1 MRLPADSTLRMA
13 QAAMRGARPFVVL
26 LVALKG
32 LLVATTFLP
41 PAIVGVFVDEVIV
54 AGSGERLYLLLGAL
68 VAVYVVETLLKV
80 IEIWAANRAVHRTV
94 FRQRMRV
101 FRSVQ
106 RLAWT
111 ELMRRA
117 PGELLKRVEEDTEEI
132 GAYLLQRIERIFNWC
147 LVAVGAV
154 VCVTVSWRLSVAGAV
169 LTVTVWMVGRWFK
182 RKATVRGEALRVAVG
197 KWSAWLHESLL
208 GWREVR
214 LLAGEDA
221 QNAKMAAWLRRVD
234 RLRGAQFTFKFM
246 QMTMGRIQ
254 ENYVSQAALYLLG
267 GILIFLGTMTLGGL
281 IAFIRYFAHVLRAI
295 DKINSLN
302 VLLGGMLAPLQ
313 RSFEVSGWKR
323 IPPPRARLD
332 QREPADLDLRE
343 VSLSYEGGDPVLR
356 GITCAILGGSR
367 IAIVGSSGCGKS
379 TLARIVAGQ
388 LAPTSGDLRIGGRLL
403 TDTGGPTALG
413 TALLVGQDS
422 IIYNMTIRDN
432 LKMVRPG
439 STDSELRRVCADAR
453 ILSLVE
459 ELPAGLDT
467 VIGERGRQLSSGQR
481 QRLILARSMLV
492 DRAILILD
500 EATSQLDDPTARL
513 INQKL
518 LDPSFKGTVIVIA
531 HRVSTIMDMPRIV
544 VLDDGRI
551 SAEGTHQTLMR
562 SSERYRHLFAPDE

>member
-1 MRLPADSTLRMA
+1 
-13 QAAMRGARPFVVL
+13 MRGARPFVVL

-80 IEIWAANRAVHRTV
+80 IEVWAANRAVHRTV

-117 PGELLKRVEEDTEEI
+117 PGELLKRVEEDTEEL

-154 VCVTVSWRLSVAGAV
+154 VCVSVSWRLSVAGTV
-169 LTVTVWMVGRWFK
+169 LTVTVWMLGRWFK
-182 RKATVRGEALRVAVG
+182 RKATVRGEAFRVALG

-214 LLAGEDA
+214 LLAVEDA
-221 QNAKMAAWLRRVD
+221 QNARMAAWLRRVD
-234 RLRGAQFTFKFM
+234 RLRGAQFTFKFL

-254 ENYVSQAALYLLG
+254 EHYVSQAALYLLG
-267 GILIFLGTMTLGGL
+267 GLLIFLGTMTLGGL
-281 IAFIRYFAHVLRAI
+281 IAFIRYFGHVLRAI

-313 RSFEVSGWKR
+313 RSFEVSGWMR
-323 IPPPRARLD
+323 IPPPGARLD
-332 QREPADLDLRE
+332 QREPADVDLRE

-356 GITCAILGGSR
+356 GITCAIPGGSR

-403 TDTGGPTALG
+403 TDTDGPTALG
-413 TALLVGQDS
+413 MALLVGQDS
-422 IIYNMTIRDN
+422 IIYNMSIRDN

-453 ILSLVE
+453 ILSLVQ

-492 DRAILILD
+492 DRPILILD

-518 LDPSFKGTVIVIA
+518 LDPRFKGTVIVIA

>member
-1 MRLPADSTLRMA
+1 MA

-54 AGSGERLYLLLGAL
+54 GGSGGRLYLLLGAL

-111 ELMRRA
+111 ELMHRA
-117 PGELLKRVEEDTEEI
+117 PGELLKRVEEDTEDL
-132 GAYLLQRIERIFNWC
+132 GGYLLQRIERIFNWC

-154 VCVTVSWRLSVAGAV
+154 VCVSVSWRLSVAGTV
-169 LTVTVWMVGRWFK
+169 LTVTVWMLGRWFK
-182 RKATVRGEALRVAVG
+182 RKATVRGEAFRVALG

-214 LLAGEDA
+214 LLAGENA

-234 RLRGAQFTFKFM
+234 RLRGAQFTFKFL
-246 QMTMGRIQ
+246 QMTMGRVQ

-267 GILIFLGTMTLGGL
+267 GLLIFLGTMTLGGL

-313 RSFEVSGWKR
+313 RSFEVSGWMR
-323 IPPPRARLD
+323 IPPLRARLD
-332 QREPADLDLRE
+332 QREPADVDLRE
-343 VSLSYEGGDPVLR
+343 VSLSYEAGDPVLR
-356 GITCAILGGSR
+356 GITCAIPGGSR

-388 LAPTSGDLRIGGRLL
+388 LTPTSGDLRIGGRPL
-403 TDTGGPTALG
+403 TDNGGPTALG

-422 IIYNMTIRDN
+422 IIYNMSIRDN
-432 LKMVRPG
+432 LRLVRPS
-439 STDSELRRVCADAR
+439 STDSELRRVCADAQ
-453 ILSLVE
+453 ILSLVD

-492 DRAILILD
+492 DRPILILD

>member
-1 MRLPADSTLRMA
+1 
-13 QAAMRGARPFVVL
+13 MRGARPFVVL
-26 LVALKG
+26 LVVLKG

-54 AGSGERLYLLLGAL
+54 AGTGDRLYLLLAAL

-80 IEIWAANRAVHRTV
+80 IEVWAANRAVHRTV

-106 RLAWT
+106 RLAWV

-117 PGELLKRVEEDTEEI
+117 PGELLKRVEEDTEEL
-132 GAYLLQRIERIFNWC
+132 GALLLQRIERIFNWC

-154 VCVTVSWRLSVAGAV
+154 VCVSVSWRLSVAGTV
-169 LTVTVWMVGRWFK
+169 LTVTVWLLGWWFK
-182 RKATVRGEALRVAVG
+182 RKATVRGEAFRVALG

-214 LLAGEDA
+214 LLAAEDA
-221 QNAKMAAWLRRVD
+221 QNARMAAWLRRVD
-234 RLRGAQFTFKFM
+234 RLRGAQFTFKFL

-254 ENYVSQAALYLLG
+254 ESYVSQAALYLLG
-267 GILIFLGTMTLGGL
+267 GLLIFLGTMTLGGL

-302 VLLGGMLAPLQ
+302 VLLGGMLAPLD
-313 RSFEVSGWKR
+313 RSFEVSRWMR

-332 QREPADLDLRE
+332 HRGPTDVDLRE

-356 GITCAILGGSR
+356 GITCAIPGGSR
-367 IAIVGSSGCGKS
+367 IAVVGSSGCGKS

-388 LAPTSGDLRIGGRLL
+388 LAPTSGDLRIGGLL
-403 TDTGGPTALG
+403 TDTGGAALG
-413 TALLVGQDS
+413 TALLVAQDS
-422 IIYNMTIRDN
+422 VIYNMSIRDN
-432 LKMVRPG
+432 LRMVRPS
-439 STDSELRRVCADAR
+439 STESELRRVCADAQ
-453 ILSLVE
+453 ILPLVE
-459 ELPAGLDT
+459 ELPEGFDT

-481 QRLILARSMLV
+481 QRLILARSMLIE
-492 DRAILILD
+492 RPILILD

-518 LDPSFKGTVIVIA
+518 LDPRFDGTVIIIA

-551 SAEGTHQTLMR
+551 SADGTHRTLMR
-562 SSERYRHLFAPDE
+562 SSERYRQLFAPDE

>member
-1 MRLPADSTLRMA
+1 
-13 QAAMRGARPFVVL
+13 MRGARPFVVL

-54 AGSGERLYLLLGAL
+54 AGSGERLYLLLGAF

-80 IEIWAANRAVHRTV
+80 IEVWAANRAVHRTV

-106 RLAWT
+106 RLAWV

-117 PGELLKRVEEDTEEI
+117 PGELLKRVEEDTEEL
-132 GAYLLQRIERIFNWC
+132 GDYLLQRIERIFNWC

-154 VCVTVSWRLSVAGAV
+154 VCVTVSWRLSVAGTV
-169 LTVTVWMVGRWFK
+169 LTVTVWMLGLWFK
-182 RKATVRGEALRVAVG
+182 RKATVRGEAFRVALG

-221 QNAKMAAWLRRVD
+221 QNSKMAAWLRRVD
-234 RLRGAQFTFKFM
+234 RLRGAQFTFRFL

-254 ENYVSQAALYLLG
+254 ESYVSQAALYLLG
-267 GILIFLGTMTLGGL
+267 GLLIFLGTMTLGGL

-313 RSFEVSGWKR
+313 RSFEVSGWMR
-323 IPPPRARLD
+323 IPPLRARLD
-332 QREPADLDLRE
+332 LCEPADVDLRE
-343 VSLSYEGGDPVLR
+343 VSLSYEAGDPVLR
-356 GITCAILGGSR
+356 GITCAIPGGSR
-367 IAIVGSSGCGKS
+367 MAIVGSSGCGKS

-422 IIYNMTIRDN
+422 VIYNMTIRDN
-432 LKMVRPG
+432 LKMVRPS
-439 STDSELRRVCADAR
+439 STDSELRRVCADAQ

-467 VIGERGRQLSSGQR
+467 VIGERGRQLSNGQR
-481 QRLILARSMLV
+481 QRLILARSMLI
-492 DRAILILD
+492 DRPILILD

-518 LDPSFKGTVIVIA
+518 LDPRFKGTVIVIA

-562 SSERYRHLFAPDE
+562 SNERYRHLFAPDE